1 MSPRQSRTR
10 PRERG
15 AEMGELFERLGKL
28 TGLQKLLGALL
39 VYAVVGAILYF
50 PLIRKTQQEITLAE
64 TTKQEKEVEKQG
76 YQKTALDKESWQKQ
90 VDTLN
95 KKLAKAVKELPN
107 DREIPELI
115 SRIDTIGRKMGLE
128 FLLFQPVDE
137 TKREFYA
144 DVPIKLKV
152 EGTYHDVALFFD
164 KVGKLPRIV
173 NIRDITMHTPV
184 ERSGRMVLTIEGTA
198 VTYRFLSEDEKGDEG
213 GGRRR

>member
-1 MSPRQSRTR
+1 
-10 PRERG
+10 
-15 AEMGELFERLGKL
+15 MGDLFERLGKL